1 MRSAVARDSAV
12 VVKVGSSSLTGAR
25 GGLDGGR
32 LGAVVDELMS
42 VRRRGNLPILV
53 TSGAIAAGFPAL
65 GMSARP
71 DSIAD
76 LQVAAAVG
84 QSLLMDAYAEA
95 FGSAGVKVG
104 QVLLTKDV
112 LGNRSQY
119 LNARAA
125 LTRMLEL
132 GIVPVVNENDTVVVD
147 EVKFGD
153 NDQLAAIVSHLI
165 GAGMLIIL
173 TDTEGLYTD
182 DPRFASDAQLVKSV
196 RYSDEVLDV
205 IRSSSTA
212 TDLGRGGVA
221 TKVMAAR
228 MAALS
233 AVPTVI
239 APARHAGIAVAAL
252 DGEDV
257 GTWVAPRSETIAA
270 RKLWIGFGL
279 PSAGS
284 VGVDAGAARALTTK
298 GGSLLSVGVT
308 AVDGSFERGDAVEIL
323 DERDEL
329 IAKGISRMSAEDLRD
344 VAGRATAA
352 GGGEVVH
359 RDDLVVLT

>member
-1 MRSAVARDSAV
+1 MRSPVGRDAAV
-12 VVKVGSSSLTGAR
+12 VVKVGSSSLTGPQGGIDSAR
-25 GGLDGGR
+25 LE
-32 LGAVVDELMS
+32 AVVNELMAL
-42 VRRRGNLPILV
+42 RERGNFPILV
-53 TSGAIAAGFPAL
+53 TSGAIAAGFPVL
-65 GMSARP
+65 GMTRRP

-76 LQVAAAVG
+76 LQVAASVG
-84 QSLLMDAYAEA
+84 QTLLMDSYAEA
-95 FGSAGVKVG
+95 FRAVGVTVG

-112 LGNRSQY
+112 LGNRAQY

-125 LTRMLEL
+125 LNRMLEL
-132 GIVPVVNENDTVVVD
+132 DIVPIVNENDTVVVD

-173 TDTEGLYTD
+173 TDTAGLYTD
-182 DPRFASDAQLVKSV
+182 DPRFASDAKLVRSV
-196 RYSDEVLDV
+196 QYSDEVLDV

-239 APARHAGIAVAAL
+239 APSGELGVVVAAA
-252 DGEDV
+252 DGADV
-257 GTWVAPRSETIAA
+257 GTWVAPRADTIPA

-284 VGVDAGAARALTTK
+284 VTIDAGAARALTTS
-298 GGSLLSVGVT
+298 GGSLLSVGVIG
-308 AVDGSFERGDAVEIL
+308 VDGSFERGDAVEVL
-323 DERDEL
+323 NEDDEL
-329 IAKGISRMSAEDLRD
+329 VAKGISRMSADELRTLS
-344 VAGRATAA
+344 GRSTHD

-359 RDDLVVLT
+359 RDDLVVLG